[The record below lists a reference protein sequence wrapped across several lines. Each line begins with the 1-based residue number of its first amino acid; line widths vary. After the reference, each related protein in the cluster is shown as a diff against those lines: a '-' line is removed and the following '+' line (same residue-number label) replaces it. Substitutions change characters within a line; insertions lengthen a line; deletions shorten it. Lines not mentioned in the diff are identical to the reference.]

1 MDFEFIFR
9 DSKSKVT
16 KPHTCYGP
24 QVQVQGARVFVHIFV
39 YYYHYYCYYCYYYG
53 YPQPG
58 NLETFEVMDLKEVMV
73 NRVAELATS
82 AKMARTIAIE
92 VYAEFDSLSEG
103 KPKAIIP
110 MNRYLIPP
118 TISLQS

>member
-1 MDFEFIFR
+1 M
-9 DSKSKVT
+9 
-16 KPHTCYGP
+16 
-24 QVQVQGARVFVHIFV
+24 
-39 YYYHYYCYYCYYYG
+39 
-53 YPQPG
+53 
-58 NLETFEVMDLKEVMV
+58 ETFEVMDLKEAMV
-73 NRVAELATS
+73 NRVAELTTS
-82 AKMARTIAIE
+82 AKTVRTIAIE

>member
-58 NLETFEVMDLKEVMV
+58 NMETFEVMDLKEAMV
-73 NRVAELATS
+73 NRQQS
-82 AKMARTIAIE
+82 
-92 VYAEFDSLSEG
+92 SLPP
-103 KPKAIIP
+103 PKRRGP
-110 MNRYLIPP
+110 
-118 TISLQS
+118 SQSKCMPNSTACQRASQKRLSQ